1 MSNHKVQMP
10 LTFSPYLGK
19 GSGEAG
25 GVEDLRSC
33 GYDNSGN
40 EHDVGWR

>member
-1 MSNHKVQMP
+1 MDRTKADAFNFQ
-10 LTFSPYLGK
+10 FGQE
-19 GSGEAG
+19 EAC